1 MNFRTFKLTSKIDE
15 TDTMTIEI
23 DMDTIDDDEPTMNLI
38 EESLDVC
45 EHLLAPH
52 SQEFSDAWEN
62 DDQFFQCVYDMVS
75 DGEKIPVMQREKYTI
90 ELMD

>member
-1 MNFRTFKLTSKIDE
+1 MNYQRFKITSKIDP
-15 TDTMTIEI
+15 TDYMLIEI

-52 SQEFSDAWEN
+52 SREFVEAWEN
-62 DDQFFQCVYDMVS
+62 DDLFLQCCWDMIS
-75 DGEKIPVMQREKYTI
+75 DNQPIQKMERQKYII
-90 ELMD
+90 ELD

>member
-52 SQEFSDAWEN
+52 SQEFSDDWEN
-62 DDQFFQCVYDMVS
+62 DDQFFQCTYDMVS
-75 DGEKIPVMQREKYTI
+75 DDKKIPIMEREKYTI

>member
-1 MNFRTFKLTSKIDE
+1 MNYQRYKLTSKIDE
-15 TDTMTIEI
+15 TDYMLIEI
-23 DMDTIDDDEPTMNLI
+23 DLDTIDDDEPTMNLI

-52 SQEFSDAWEN
+52 SQEFSEAWEN

-75 DGEKIPVMQREKYTI
+75 DGEKIPVIEREKYTI

>member
-38 EESLDVC
+38 EESLDVY

-62 DDQFFQCVYDMVS
+62 DDQFFQCTYDMVS
-75 DGEKIPVMQREKYTI
+75 DDKKIRIMQREKYTI

>member
-23 DMDTIDDDEPTMNLI
+23 NMNTINDDEPTMNLI
-38 EESLDVC
+38 EESLDIC

-62 DDQFFQCVYDMVS
+62 DDQFFQCIHDMVQS
-75 DGEKIPVMQREKYTI
+75 NGKIPVMEREKYII